1 MISILKKL
9 LNVSDQMLMTLWSF
23 VLTILL
29 SHFFDK
35 EDFFLY
41 NIYFIIQSIA
51 ILLINSSIGQLFLLD
66 GKRYTSKSVI
76 KWILLFALLTFVI
89 VFGAIKF
96 DLIKIVTSLLNIFLI
111 TYCITMFCC
120 FELTRRYF
128 YSENLFKDSLV
139 YTLILVVSNL
149 LVCVILYLLNK
160 LNITNL
166 LFFIGIIYSI
176 VNIIVLLSF
185 RKICNENKANLK
197 LNEIIEFNKWLLPGA
212 IAYIIT
218 SQLFIIYMN
227 NIDNKS
233 DVISLRLLET
243 VFGIVLV
250 FVAAFENYFIA
261 TIKDISLKSII
272 KKLSIIWLLFI
283 IVMTGLSF
291 FVNDIFRLLFNNNS
305 NFSAYLIL
313 LILSFYI
320 LSVISR
326 VLVVYLRVNKFNN
339 IIFFANTINS
349 LFVIFI
355 IIKKIDIDLQL
366 LFILKIVFIVIS
378 MILYIIP
385 NLFRWQKK

>member
-29 SHFFDK
+29 SHFFEK

-66 GKRYTSKSVI
+66 GKKYTPKSII
-76 KWILLFALLTFVI
+76 KWILLFSLLTFGI
-89 VFGAIKF
+89 VFGAIQL
-96 DLIKIVTSLLNIFLI
+96 DMIKMVTSLWNIFLI

-128 YSENLFKDSLV
+128 YSENLFKNSLV

-149 LVCVILYLLNK
+149 LICIILYFLNR
-160 LNITNL
+160 LNITSL
-166 LFFIGIIYSI
+166 LFFIGIVYSL

-185 RKICNENKANLK
+185 RKISNKDKVSLK
-197 LNEIIEFNKWLLPGA
+197 INEIVEFNKWLLPGA
-212 IAYIIT
+212 VAYIIT

-233 DVISLRLLET
+233 DVINLRLLET
-243 VFGIVLV
+243 VFGVVLV

-261 TIKDISLKSII
+261 TIKDLNLKSII
-272 KKLSIIWLLFI
+272 KKLSRIWLLFI

-291 FVNDIFRLLFNNNS
+291 FVNDIFSLLFNNNS
-305 NFSAYLIL
+305 NFSIYLIL
-313 LILSFYI
+313 LVLTFYI

-326 VLVVYLRVNKFNN
+326 ILVVYLRLNKFNN

-355 IIKKIDIDLQL
+355 IVKKIDLDLQL
-366 LFILKIVFIVIS
+366 LFILKIIFIVIS